1 MKKKRTLLFT
11 ILAVASLGLTSCSL
25 QEVKSW
31 VKTNLYYPAKNLID
45 QFVNP
50 EKQEEQKQEEQ
61 KDQQEEQKQ
70 EEQQQPEHNHT
81 WVYQHDETQHWQVC
95 SECGETKAKENHT
108 GGVADCLHKA
118 HCSICEAEYGEL
130 GDHAYGNLIAQ
141 VNASCEQPGVA
152 AHYQCSVCEKYF
164 TEQKV
169 ETTLDA
175 LAIDAKGHTYGDL
188 IAKVDPGCET
198 DGLAAH
204 YHCAE
209 CDKYFDSEKHE
220 TTLDALKIAK
230 LGHDYGELIAK
241 VDADCTH
248 TGVEAH
254 YECSRCHKLFDSNK
268 EEKSLEQ
275 LTIAAKGHSGVLHAA
290 VPASCTEA
298 GNSAY
303 YVCSACGKFFS
314 DEQCTHEIE
323 ENSWVIAAKGHS
335 AVLHAASAATCEE
348 AGNTAYYSCSEC
360 DKYFSDAECTHEIEA
375 NTWVIPA
382 LGHNPTA
389 YAANAATCTEAGNNA
404 YYQCSECHKYFSDA
418 LCENEIAE
426 NSWVI
431 APTGHQAVQHA
442 ATDPTYSL
450 SGATDG
456 NSEYYE
462 CSACHKYFSD
472 ALCEN
477 EIAEDSWVIPANL
490 TAYNKELASKD
501 YLFFSEYASANFGS
515 NDKYILDRFSTDT
528 ANANSGFAF
537 YMPVSDSTTGWPN
550 FTLTLPNA
558 VDLSHGSLEISAK
571 ANNLTNLQ
579 IGLKNSSDESVLKW
593 NLSNTGLTSS
603 WQTIKFTVP
612 ANQIADGKDLTS
624 IKKLVFNFNFDQN
637 SGTERAMWLD
647 ELHFGEGAYAIGSSA
662 YNLEMGTYSGGQW
675 RGNGST
681 ATTIY
686 NDTASASSNSALKVT
701 FQDHNTSWS
710 SLPGRVFA
718 SFDLAQTPGIGTSNT
733 IDVKNSTLSFDI
745 KLSQEFYDT
754 NNSQFTFKHE
764 DSSWSGLEKW
774 YSFDGYAAGNP
785 QTWLHVSID
794 LSAKYGSATRNADTY
809 AITFGF
815 FGMTTETIQSAWVIF
830 DNVSIVAN
838 S

>member
-1 MKKKRTLLFT
+1 MRKKRTLLFT

-50 EKQEEQKQEEQ
+50 EKQEAQKQEEQ

-118 HCSICEAEYGEL
+118 HCSICEAEYGDL
-130 GDHAYGNLIAQ
+130 GEHSYGNLVAQ
-141 VNASCEQPGVA
+141 VNATCEQPGVA

-204 YHCAE
+204 YHCEE

-241 VDADCTH
+241 ADADCTH

-323 ENSWVIAAKGHS
+323 EDSWVIAAKGHS
-335 AVLHAASAATCEE
+335 GVLHDLPVKKLEIAHTMYVL
-348 AGNTAYYSCSEC
+348 TAVS
-360 DKYFSDAECTHEIEA
+360 FS
-375 NTWVIPA
+375 
-382 LGHNPTA
+382 LM
-389 YAANAATCTEAGNNA
+389 NNA
-404 YYQCSECHKYFSDA
+404 HTK
-418 LCENEIAE
+418 
-426 NSWVI
+426 
-431 APTGHQAVQHA
+431 
-442 ATDPTYSL
+442 
-450 SGATDG
+450 
-456 NSEYYE
+456 
-462 CSACHKYFSD
+462 
-472 ALCEN
+472 
-477 EIAEDSWVIPANL
+477 
-490 TAYNKELASKD
+490 
-501 YLFFSEYASANFGS
+501 
-515 NDKYILDRFSTDT
+515 
-528 ANANSGFAF
+528 
-537 YMPVSDSTTGWPN
+537 
-550 FTLTLPNA
+550 
-558 VDLSHGSLEISAK
+558 
-571 ANNLTNLQ
+571 
-579 IGLKNSSDESVLKW
+579 LKK
-593 NLSNTGLTSS
+593 
-603 WQTIKFTVP
+603 TV
-612 ANQIADGKDLTS
+612 G
-624 IKKLVFNFNFDQN
+624 
-637 SGTERAMWLD
+637 
-647 ELHFGEGAYAIGSSA
+647 
-662 YNLEMGTYSGGQW
+662 
-675 RGNGST
+675 
-681 ATTIY
+681 
-686 NDTASASSNSALKVT
+686 
-701 FQDHNTSWS
+701 
-710 SLPGRVFA
+710 
-718 SFDLAQTPGIGTSNT
+718 
-733 IDVKNSTLSFDI
+733 
-745 KLSQEFYDT
+745 
-754 NNSQFTFKHE
+754 
-764 DSSWSGLEKW
+764 
-774 YSFDGYAAGNP
+774 
-785 QTWLHVSID
+785 
-794 LSAKYGSATRNADTY
+794 
-809 AITFGF
+809 
-815 FGMTTETIQSAWVIF
+815 
-830 DNVSIVAN
+830 
-838 S
+838 

>member
-1 MKKKRTLLFT
+1 MRKKRTLLFT

-118 HCSICEAEYGEL
+118 HCSICEAEYGDL
-130 GDHAYGNLIAQ
+130 GEHSYGNLVAQ
-141 VNASCEQPGVA
+141 VNATCEQPGVA

-175 LAIDAKGHTYGDL
+175 LAIDAKGHTYGEL

-241 VDADCTH
+241 ADADCTH

-268 EEKSLEQ
+268 EEKSLKQ

-290 VPASCTEA
+290 APASCTEA

-335 AVLHAASAATCEE
+335 GVLHPANAPSCEE
-348 AGNTAYYSCSEC
+348 AGNSAYYVCSDC
-360 DKYFSDAECTHEIEA
+360 GKFFSDEQCTHEIEEDS
-375 NTWVIPA
+375 WVIA
-382 LGHNPTA
+382 AKGHSGVLH
-389 YAANAATCTEAGNNA
+389 AANAPSCEEAGNSAYYVCSDCGKFFSDEQCTHEINENSWVIAATGHTYGSLVPELMPDGVNDGHAA
-404 YYQCSECHKYFSDA
+404 YYQCSECNKYFD
-418 LCENEIAE
+418 ENHVE
-426 NSWVI
+426 
-431 APTGHQAVQHA
+431 T
-442 ATDPTYSL
+442 TL
-450 SGATDG
+450 
-456 NSEYYE
+456 
-462 CSACHKYFSD
+462 
-472 ALCEN
+472 
-477 EIAEDSWVIPANL
+477 ANL
-490 TAYNKELASKD
+490 TYDASGDLITLAKSVQG
-501 YLFFSEYASANFGS
+501 SAFN
-515 NDKYILDRFSTDT
+515 
-528 ANANSGFAF
+528 ANASFDMRCEAQ
-537 YMPVSDSTTGWPN
+537 TGYGLHFHANEEFNNWP
-550 FTLTLPNA
+550 TVKIELRE
-558 VDLSHGSLEISAK
+558 SHD
-571 ANNLTNLQ
+571 LTNASIAVVGKFVTTKPRLAF
-579 IGLKNSSDESVLKW
+579 KFYDSSNALVSY
-593 NLSNTGLTSS
+593 G
-603 WQTIKFTVP
+603 WQTAIDFLGTTSYTDLMDWTQKTVTN
-612 ANQIADGKDLTS
+612 ANMVAALQSGKDLTDVKF
-624 IKKLVFNFNFDQN
+624 IEIGVDFNANHGIVQD
-637 SGTERAMWLD
+637 AYVD
-647 ELHFGEGAYAIGSSA
+647 ELHIIDNVYAANTSSVA
-662 YNLEMGTYSGGQW
+662 NLEMGTYSAGQW
-675 RGNGST
+675 RGYGST
-681 ATTIY
+681 PTIVY
-686 NDTASASSNSALKVT
+686 DTYGANSYSALKVT
-701 FQDHNTSWS
+701 FQDTTAT
-710 SLPGRVFA
+710 LPGRVYA
-718 SFDLAQTPGIGTSNT
+718 SFDLAQTTGIGTSNT

-745 KLSQEFYDT
+745 KLSQEFYDA

-764 DSSWSGLEKW
+764 DSSWSGIEKW
-774 YSFDGYAAGNP
+774 YSYPGYSTGNP
-785 QTWLHVSID
+785 NTWLHVSID
-794 LSAKYGSATRNADTY
+794 LSAKYGSETRNANTY

-815 FGMTTETIQSAWVIF
+815 FGMTAETAQTAWVIF
-830 DNVSIVAN
+830 DNLSITPNA
-838 S
+838 